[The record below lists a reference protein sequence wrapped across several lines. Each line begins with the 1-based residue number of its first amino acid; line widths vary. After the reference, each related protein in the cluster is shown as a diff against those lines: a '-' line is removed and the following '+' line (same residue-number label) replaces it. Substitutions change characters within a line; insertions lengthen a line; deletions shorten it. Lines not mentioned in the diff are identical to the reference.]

1 MSVCCGMRTERLL
14 VLLQLLRLQRRP
26 ISGLE
31 MARTLGVSIRTV
43 YRDIATLQALGAEIA
58 GEPGV
63 GYVLE
68 PGYFMPP
75 LMLSDIEIEALT
87 LGMRWVSTFAD
98 KPLAQG
104 AEDTLAKI
112 EAALPTDVRGGIGAM
127 PLRVG
132 GAPDPALQ
140 DEDLSALRHA
150 IRIERKVRIAY
161 GNQRGAGQERTVWPF
176 AIGYF
181 ANGRILA
188 AWCETR
194 SDYRHFRTSNIEKL
208 TLLDQP
214 YPRRRIE
221 LFREWRASELG
232 KRT

>member
-1 MSVCCGMRTERLL
+1 
-14 VLLQLLRLQRRP
+14 
-26 ISGLE
+26 
-31 MARTLGVSIRTV
+31 MARALGVSIRTI

-63 GYVLE
+63 GYVLG

-75 LMLSDIEIEALT
+75 LMLSEIEIEALT

-104 AEDTLAKI
+104 AEDALAKI
-112 EAALPTDVRGGIGAM
+112 EAALPTEIRGSIGAL

-132 GAPDPALQ
+132 GAPDPALRG
-140 DEDLSALRHA
+140 EDLSQLRHA
-150 IRIERKVRIAY
+150 IRIERKIRIAY
-161 GNQRGAGQERTVWPF
+161 TDQRGTEEERTVWPF

-181 ANGRILA
+181 ADGRVLA

-194 SDYRHFRTSNIEKL
+194 SDYRHFRTRNIEKT
-208 TLLDQP
+208 TLLDLP

-221 LFREWRASELG
+221 LFREWRAKEID
-232 KRT
+232 KQA